1 MSAHT
6 RLEDELRQQGAVL
19 AQRADAGAEAAER
32 AAALLRRED
41 VRYLVVAARGS
52 SDNAAR
58 YGQYL
63 LGSVARLNVALAA
76 PSLFTDPARA
86 PDLGGAAAMAISQSG
101 QSPDIV
107 SVLTAARA
115 QGRPTIAITNDEGS
129 PLAREAHVVVPLAAG
144 PEESLAATKTYA
156 ASLHALVQLAQALVP
171 DDERAR
177 GLAELPRLL
186 TSAVDEQLASRSR
199 FDVLRD
205 AARLTA
211 VGRGVSFATA
221 YETALKIR
229 ELAGIT
235 AEAFSPPDLLHG
247 PIAALTSGNWVW
259 LAAGHDRQGQGAELL
274 ATLRQRTVPAVVVA
288 QSQALLEAADVAIP
302 LPDGAPDWLAA
313 FLAVVPGQVAGFHL
327 AELRGV
333 EIDHPHGLSK
343 VTLTH

>member
-1 MSAHT
+1 MSGQT
-6 RLEDELRQQGAVL
+6 RLEDELRDQGAVL
-19 AQRADAGAEAAER
+19 ARRAQAGAEAAER
-32 AAALLRRED
+32 AAALLRRDD

-58 YGQYL
+58 FGQYL
-63 LGSVARLNVALAA
+63 LGSAVRLNVALAA
-76 PSLFTDPARA
+76 PSLYSDPARA
-86 PDLGGAAAMAISQSG
+86 PDLSGAAAMAISQSG

-115 QGRPTIAITNDEGS
+115 QGRPTIAITNDENS
-129 PLAREAHVVVPLAAG
+129 PLALAAHAVVPLATG
-144 PEESLAATKTYA
+144 PEESLSATKTYV
-156 ASLHALVQLAQALVP
+156 ASLHSLVQLAQALAP
-171 DDERAR
+171 DDERAS
-177 GLAELPRLL
+177 GLAALPALL
-186 TSAVDEQLASRSR
+186 TSAVEEQLASRSR

-205 AARLTA
+205 ATRLTA

-274 ATLRQRTVPAVVVA
+274 SKLRQRSVPAVVVA
-288 QSQALLEAADVAIP
+288 QSTALLAAADVAIP
-302 LPDGAPDWLAA
+302 LRGDVPDWLAA
-313 FLAVVPGQVAGFHL
+313 ILAVVPGQVAGFHL